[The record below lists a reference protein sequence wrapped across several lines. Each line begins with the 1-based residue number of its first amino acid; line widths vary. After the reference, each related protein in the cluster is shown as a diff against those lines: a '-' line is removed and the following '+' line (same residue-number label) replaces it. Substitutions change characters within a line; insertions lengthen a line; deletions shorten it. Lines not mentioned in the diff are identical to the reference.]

1 MNLMQRVEIRGWSMT
16 GVSPVPQA
24 PRNCARWNRQEEADL
39 RIAFNRGLTLSR
51 IGELFGRTRDG
62 ILYRLDELGL
72 AEYSPAQGC
81 TMPNSRTIASAE
93 DNARFDFYPAVSV
106 DPVDPV
112 DPYFIKE
119 AMNYGGP
126 PIPSHPNCRS
136 FLKPVT
142 IGVPTVKLT
151 ANKLM
156 LLLSIYRGTFFSELK
171 CSTASADLC
180 FLQVN
185 ELIKPKSE
193 GDFLLTDSGKAFVD
207 HLLDKSDLTGGVS
220 TSYNGERSTSVL
232 ADGTF
237 FMVANGDVTKEGSG
251 TGQLLIKNSPKVV
264 QPTQSVAEKEAV
276 RLAKFY
282 PEQKFFVLKAVSVHQ
297 TTTSVALTRL

>member
-1 MNLMQRVEIRGWSMT
+1 MNLKQRVETRGWSMT

-39 RIAFNRGLTLSR
+39 RVAFNRGLTLPR
-51 IGELFGRTRDG
+51 ICELFGRTRDG
-62 ILYRLDELGL
+62 ILCRLDELGL
-72 AEYSPAQGC
+72 AEYSSTQGRAV
-81 TMPNSRTIASAE
+81 PNSRTIASAE
-93 DNARFDFYPAVSV
+93 DNARFDFYPAVLV
-106 DPVDPV
+106 EPI
-112 DPYFIKE
+112 DPYFIKG

-136 FLKPVT
+136 SLKPVT
-142 IGVPTVKLT
+142 TGVPTVKLT

-156 LLLSIYRGTFFSELK
+156 LLLSIYRGTFASEMK
-171 CSTASADLC
+171 CGTTAADLC

-185 ELIKPKSE
+185 ELIEPE
-193 GDFLLTDSGKAFVD
+193 GEGNFLVTGSGKALVD

-220 TSYNGERSTSVL
+220 TSYNGERGTSVL

-237 FMVANGDVTKEGSG
+237 FMVANGDVTKEGG
-251 TGQLLIKNSPKVV
+251 GAGFGQPLIKNPPKVV

-276 RLAKFY
+276 RLAKLH

-297 TTTSVALTRL
+297 TTTPVASTRL